1 MQREDITSLK
11 IEKTSPSTGRKKKKL
26 FLISIPLLL
35 LVLGSYLFFSSAPSV
50 EISSVSLI
58 YPSRSFSVMSASGYV
73 MADRKAA
80 LGVKT
85 TGTLEWLGVK
95 EGDIVKKGQVI
106 GRLENEDRKLNL
118 EQARANLE
126 LTQSALK
133 EAEAEIYDARLSFER
148 SKALLERG
156 FISKAEYDASETR
169 LKRAEALVSQ
179 RKAQIKLAEAQ
190 LREAEVNLEYTY
202 IKVPFDGVVLTKDA
216 DVGDIVTPL
225 GAAANARA
233 SVITIADLNSLHV
246 EVDVSEQNISKIK
259 EGQACEIELDA
270 FPERRFRGRVLKIIP
285 TADRT
290 KAAIKVKIAFIDRE
304 KGMLPDM
311 SAKVSFLEREPS
323 PDELKPVLAVK
334 SSSIM
339 SNDNNKFVF
348 VYEDGRLKKRE
359 ITTGRQFN
367 GFTEVMSGLKPGES
381 IVPNPSRKLR
391 DGMKVKVKEK

>member
-1 MQREDITSLK
+1 MEREDLSSLK
-11 IEKTSPSTGRKKKKL
+11 IEKGFSLKKRKRRIAFIIIIPSVL
-26 FLISIPLLL
+26 LI
-35 LVLGSYLFFSSAPSV
+35 LGIYLIFSSSPSV
-50 EISSVSLI
+50 EITTVSFI
-58 YPSRSFSVMSASGYV
+58 YPSQSISLMSASGYV
-73 MADRKAA
+73 VAERKAA

-106 GRLENEDRKLNL
+106 GRLENEDRKIAL
-118 EQARANLE
+118 EQARAALE
-126 LTQSALK
+126 LSLSALK
-133 EAEAEIYDARLSFER
+133 EAEAEFYDARVSFER
-148 SKALLERG
+148 NKELLERG
-156 FISKAEYDASETR
+156 FLSKAEYDASEAR
-169 LKRAEALVSQ
+169 LKRAEAMVSQ
-179 RKAQIKLAEAQ
+179 RRAQIKATEAQ
-190 LREAEVNLEYTY
+190 VKEAEVNLEYTY

-233 SVITIADLNSLHV
+233 SVITIADMNSLHV
-246 EVDVSEQNISKIK
+246 EVDVSEQNISKVK

-304 KGMLPDM
+304 KGILPEM
-311 SAKVSFLEREPS
+311 SAKVSFLEREIS

-339 SNDNNKFVF
+339 SNNNKKFAF
-348 VYEDGRLKKRE
+348 VYEDGNLKKRE
-359 ITTGRQFN
+359 ITTGRVFD
-367 GFTEVMSGLKPGES
+367 GFTEVLSGLRPGEG
-381 IVPNPSRKLR
+381 VVLNPSRKLR
-391 DGMKVKVKEK
+391 DGMKVKIKEK

>member
-1 MQREDITSLK
+1 MEKEELTTLR
-11 IEKTSPSTGRKKKKL
+11 IEKTFHGGRKKRRRYFFL
-26 FLISIPLLL
+26 FIPLLFMIL
-35 LVLGSYLFFSSAPSV
+35 IIYVWFSSSPSV
-50 EISSVSLI
+50 EITTVSLI
-58 YPSRSFSVMSASGYV
+58 YPSQSFSLMSASGYV

-95 EGDIVKKGQVI
+95 EGDIVKKGQII

-133 EAEAEIYDARLSFER
+133 EAEAELYDARLSFER
-148 SKALLERG
+148 NKALLERG
-156 FISKAEYDASETR
+156 FISKAEYDASEAR
-169 LKRAEALVSQ
+169 LKRAEAMVSQ

-190 LREAEVNLEYTY
+190 LREAEVNLGYTY

-233 SVITIADLNSLHV
+233 SVVTIADMNSLHV

-323 PDELKPVLAVK
+323 PDELKPVIAVK
-334 SSSIM
+334 NSSIM
-339 SNDNNKFVF
+339 SNDNNKSVF
-348 VYEDGRLKKRE
+348 VYENGRIKKRE
-359 ITTGRQFN
+359 IITGRQFS
-367 GFTEVMSGLKPGES
+367 GYTEVLSGLKPGEG
-381 IVPNPSRKLR
+381 IVLAPSRKLR

>member
-1 MQREDITSLK
+1 MEKEELTTLR
-11 IEKTSPSTGRKKKKL
+11 IEKTFHGGRKKRRRY
-26 FLISIPLLL
+26 FFFFIPLLFMIL
-35 LVLGSYLFFSSAPSV
+35 IIYVWFNSSPSV
-50 EISSVSLI
+50 EITTVSLI
-58 YPSRSFSVMSASGYV
+58 YPSQSFSLMSASGYV

-95 EGDIVKKGQVI
+95 EGDIVKKGQII

-133 EAEAEIYDARLSFER
+133 EAEAELYDARLGFER

-156 FISKAEYDASETR
+156 FISKAEYDASEAR
-169 LKRAEALVSQ
+169 LKRAEAMVSQ

-190 LREAEVNLEYTY
+190 LREAEVNLGYTY

-233 SVITIADLNSLHV
+233 SVVTIADMNSLHV

-270 FPERRFRGRVLKIIP
+270 FPERRFRGRVMKIIP

-334 SSSIM
+334 NSSIM
-339 SNDNNKFVF
+339 SNDNNKSVF
-348 VYEDGRLKKRE
+348 VYENGRIKRRE
-359 ITTGRQFN
+359 IITGRQFS
-367 GFTEVMSGLKPGES
+367 GYTEVLSGLKPGED
-381 IVPNPSRKLR
+381 IVLAPSRKLR

>member
-1 MQREDITSLK
+1 MEQKDLSSLK
-11 IEKTSPSTGRKKKKL
+11 IEKGFSLKKRKRRITL
-26 FLISIPLLL
+26 IISIPLLL
-35 LVLGSYLFFSSAPSV
+35 LLLSGYLFFSSAPSV

-58 YPSRSFSVMSASGYV
+58 YPSQSISLMSASGYV
-73 MADRKAA
+73 VADRKAA

-106 GRLENEDRKLNL
+106 GRLENEDRKINL

-126 LTQSALK
+126 LSLSALR
-133 EAEAEIYDARLSFER
+133 EAEAELYDARLSFER
-148 SKALLERG
+148 NKELLERG
-156 FISKAEYDASETR
+156 FISKAEYDASEAR
-169 LKRAEALVSQ
+169 LKRAEAMVSQ
-179 RKAQIKLAEAQ
+179 RKAQIKVAEAQ
-190 LREAEVNLEYTY
+190 VKEAEVNLEYTY

-233 SVITIADLNSLHV
+233 SVITIADMKSLHV
-246 EVDVSEQNISKIK
+246 EVDVSEQNIAKVK

-270 FPERRFRGRVLKIIP
+270 FPDKRFRGRVVKIIP

-290 KAAIKVKIAFIDRE
+290 KAAVKVKIAFIDRE
-304 KGMLPDM
+304 KGILPDM
-311 SAKVSFLEREPS
+311 SAKVSFLEREPL
-323 PDELKPVLAVK
+323 PQELKPVLAVK

-339 SNDNNKFVF
+339 SNSNNKFVF
-348 VYEDGRLKKRE
+348 VYEDGRLEKRE
-359 ITTGRQFN
+359 ITAGRQFN
-367 GFTEVMSGLKPGES
+367 GFTEVLSGLKPGES
-381 IVPNPSRKLR
+381 LVLNPSRKLR